1 MHRHKL
7 HTDSEFTVMG
17 NIEVKKVMEQ
27 LQKLVDGSDDVKKLF
42 SQKPHMTWDNYFSGE
57 GMMNYIGKQGF
68 GCIMTCRRDR
78 LPAGI
83 EGKYLHKKKTDST
96 DRTRA
101 ARFLEPVVA
110 IKQFKSDKDEYEPYE
125 RVHVSFQSTSSCNF
139 TTVNSLNYCLLQKE
153 KRERGIGK
161 NKRTWGIE
169 MNAGRRLY
177 LSTYNRIDLIDHLV
191 KNCKMKY
198 WTWKY

>member
-42 SQKPHMTWDNYFSGE
+42 SQKPHMTWNNYFSGDK
-57 GMMNYIGKQGF
+57 MMNYIGKQGF

-78 LPAGI
+78 LPEEI
-83 EGKYLHKKKTDST
+83 DGKYLHKKKTESN
-96 DRTRA
+96 DRSRV
-101 ARFLEPVVA
+101 ARFFEPVVA
-110 IKQFKSDKDEYEPYE
+110 VRKFHSDKNEYEDYE

-139 TTVNSLNYCLLQKE
+139 TSVNSLNFCLLKKRKE
-153 KRERGIGK
+153 KE
-161 NKRTWGIE
+161 E
-169 MNAGRRLY
+169 
-177 LSTYNRIDLIDHLV
+177 
-191 KNCKMKY
+191 
-198 WTWKY
+198 